1 MTDRDFEGRLR
12 AGLRQMV
19 EERASGALRASI
31 FAIPDVVPASPQ
43 RRFAA
48 RWQFPRMSRFA
59 PIALAATAVVVTI
72 LIGIGLVLR
81 SPNIGPS
88 PVPVPTHNET
98 PKPTAPP
105 APGMFAYIQETG
117 YHLGRLWVASV
128 DGSGAHELL
137 PEQAGNQ
144 QSPVWSPDGT
154 RLLFSK
160 TPIVEDAGGY
170 IYTFRF
176 YLTDASGG
184 EPQLVDTGCV
194 APCVGDSDA
203 AFSRDGTHLVFV
215 RSLLLP
221 PTPERPG
228 PGKVPGPT
236 PASVIATIDLLTGRV
251 VELAS
256 TTIVDCPMLP
266 GQRLPDVPNC
276 GGLQNRDPGWSADG
290 TQIVFTQDVPFDIN
304 DTSMYGELPPPPGPA
319 LFVVD
324 ADGRNL
330 HQISPTGWP
339 GDWSPDG
346 ARIVFQFS
354 AYHDIVPNP
363 GGTGWGYTPSSDL
376 YTIRPDGTDLRQL
389 TSDGNSYGPGWA
401 PDGISSGPI
410 WTPDGRILFAK
421 GPFDEPRLWIMDAD
435 GSNATQLSLPP
446 LPLGALPNQPAIAAL
461 TRPSQST
468 P

>member
-1 MTDRDFEGRLR
+1 MTSEREFGVLLRSWFDASAPSTQPEGLLESVVTATAHTRPRPGWLVRLGGEPMPDQTR
-12 AGLRQMV
+12 AGLN
-19 EERASGALRASI
+19 
-31 FAIPDVVPASPQ
+31 
-43 RRFAA
+43 
-48 RWQFPRMSRFA
+48 RFA
-59 PIALAATAVVVTI
+59 PLALAATAVVVAV
-72 LIGIGLVLR
+72 LIGIGFLVR
-81 SPNIGPS
+81 SPNVGPS
-88 PVPVPTHNET
+88 PVPGPTRSSAPESTARTT
-98 PKPTAPP
+98 PA
-105 APGMFAYIQETG
+105 MFAYIQTTD
-117 YHLGRLWVASV
+117 YPWGRLWVANV
-128 DGSGAHELL
+128 DGTGAHELFPDL
-137 PEQAGNQ
+137 GGNQ
-144 QSPVWSPDGT
+144 QAPVWSPDGS
-154 RLLFSK
+154 RLLFSWAPA
-160 TPIVEDAGGY
+160 TVGGDGY
-170 IYTFRF
+170 PDGRFQF
-176 YLTDASGG
+176 YLTDASGPG
-184 EPQLVDTGCV
+184 PRLLDTGCV
-194 APCVGDSDA
+194 APCTGDSDA
-203 AFSRDGTHLVFV
+203 AFSRDGTQLVFV

-256 TTIVDCPMLP
+256 TMIVDCPLLP
-266 GQRLPDVPNC
+266 GQRLPGVLNC
-276 GGLQNRDPGWSADG
+276 AGLQNRDPGWSADG
-290 TQIVFTQDVPFDIN
+290 TEIVFTQDVPFDIN
-304 DTSMYGELPPPPGPA
+304 DTSMYGELPPLPGPA

-346 ARIVFQFS
+346 ARIVFQYS

-389 TSDGNSYGPGWA
+389 TSDGNSYGPGWT
-401 PDGISSGPI
+401 S
-410 WTPDGRILFAK
+410 DGRILFAK

-435 GSNATQLSLPP
+435 GSNATQLILPP

-461 TRPSQST
+461 TPPSQST